1 MDMGMD
7 MAALFA
13 AAVFGSAVGAVTAY
27 NAWAVFVSCR
37 ERYRAQYDRYDDG
50 LDCLMASCE
59 K

>member
-1 MDMGMD
+1 MH

-13 AAVFGSAVGAVTAY
+13 TAVFGPAVGAVTAY

-37 ERYRAQYDRYDDG
+37 ERMRAQCDRNDAER
-50 LDCLMASCE
+50 DCLMASCE